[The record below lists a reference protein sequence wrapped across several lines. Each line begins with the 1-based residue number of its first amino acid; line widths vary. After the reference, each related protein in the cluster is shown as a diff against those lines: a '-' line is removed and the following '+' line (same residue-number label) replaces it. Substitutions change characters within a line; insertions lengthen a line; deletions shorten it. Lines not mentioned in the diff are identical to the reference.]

1 MVTNTDIKILDEFL
15 ENRDVKYV
23 LTGSAALFYHGVRMK
38 GNMKVNDID
47 IIVLTTSEDRETL
60 QVMFKELERLSGC
73 EKINNYPTKNCYTF
87 KVGPNNVLV
96 NVFEGP
102 LGDVPYCLMDIDGAI
117 IRVHPVMNVLERKF
131 ALRRQKDYD
140 YYLQLIEH
148 MGSLF
153 YPTYNLPCSKK

>member
-38 GNMKVNDID
+38 GNMNVNDID
-47 IIVLTTSEDRETL
+47 IIVLTTSEDRRSL
-60 QVMFKELERLSGC
+60 QTMFKELERLSGC

-102 LGDVPYCLMDIDGAI
+102 LGDVPYCQMIIDNSTEI
-117 IRVHPVMNVLERKF
+117 CVHPVMNILERKF

-140 YYLQLIEH
+140 YYLALVEH
-148 MGSLF
+148 MSSLF
-153 YPTYNLPCSKK
+153 YPKCDVCSRK

>member
-38 GNMKVNDID
+38 GKMNVNNID
-47 IIVLTTSEDRETL
+47 IIVLTTSEDRSSL
-60 QVMFKELERLSGC
+60 QTMFKELERLSGC

-102 LGDVPYCLMDIDGAI
+102 LGDVPYCLMDIDGVAM
-117 IRVHPVMNVLERKF
+117 RVHPVMNILERKF
-131 ALRRQKDYD
+131 ALRRPKDFD
-140 YYLQLIEH
+140 YYLQLTEH

-153 YPTYNLPCSKK
+153 YPKCDVCSKK